1 MNYLDFLWIYF
12 ELILILIYFF
22 LVVSRPDKIS
32 GADIHSICQ
41 EAGMQAVR
49 RNRYIVLPSD
59 FETAYKKVITKKGDD
74 FDFYK

>member
-1 MNYLDFLWIYF
+1 
-12 ELILILIYFF
+12 
-22 LVVSRPDKIS
+22 
-32 GADIHSICQ
+32 
-41 EAGMQAVR
+41 MQAVR